1 MLSSTIFACTGG
13 ELCSVKKLSWQK
25 TEGNFLAGKQSL
37 SNIRLGSEKKQN
49 LQDDRRGQPGWKR
62 EEEDKKLLSLLC
74 AVGR

>member
-1 MLSSTIFACTGG
+1 MNSECRIIR
-13 ELCSVKKLSWQK
+13 KK

-49 LQDDRRGQPGWKR
+49 LQNDRRGKR
-62 EEEDKKLLSLLC
+62 EEEDEKLLSLFC

>member
-1 MLSSTIFACTGG
+1 MNSECRIIR
-13 ELCSVKKLSWQK
+13 KK

-49 LQDDRRGQPGWKR
+49 IQDDRRGQLGWKTK
-62 EEEDKKLLSLLC
+62 EEDKKFLSLLC